1 MLNMMRVEYCTLKGE
16 KHKVA
21 EEKNMFVDLE
31 HEVMDFWDKEDC
43 FNKLRA
49 KNEGYKMFRFLDGPI
64 TANNPMG
71 IHHAWGR
78 SIKDI
83 FIRYHA
89 MNGYDCRYQ
98 NGFDSQGLWVEV
110 EVEKALGFKTKKD
123 IENYGMDKFTK
134 DCKDRVKH
142 FSGII
147 ADQSKRLGQ
156 WMDWD
161 NSYFTNTDENIG
173 GIWHFLKT
181 CDDNGWIQREYK
193 PMPWCPRCGTSLS
206 EHEMTGSYKLMTHN
220 SVFFKLPIKEMN
232 SKILVWTTT
241 PWTLSSNVALAVNPE
256 IDYVEV
262 KIKSDEKT
270 LILAK
275 NAIGDLG
282 DDKLEVLRVFKGEE
296 LVGLHYDTCF
306 PDIPAQKDI
315 DHKIVAWEDVAADE
329 GTGVVH
335 IAPGCG
341 VEDFELGEKLGLPKV
356 MPIDDMGIYLEGFG
370 WMTGKD
376 SHTVADEV
384 FENLKK
390 ADKLYKVEPHEH
402 SYPVCWRCKSEVVF
416 RLVPAWYIRTDEIKP
431 KLIEASNNV
440 KWEPASNGKRMNDW
454 LNNMGDWNISRKR
467 YYGMP
472 LPFYPC
478 ECGHTTVVGSKAQLR
493 ELAVNPEQVD
503 ALPELHRPWI
513 DEIKIK
519 CPHCGKEVS
528 RVSEIG
534 DVWLDAGIVP
544 FSTFGYFRDKEEWKK
559 NFPAEWVTEMHE
571 QVRLWFYSMLFMSVV
586 LEGRAP
592 YERVLTNSA
601 VVSEDGSK
609 FSKTGF
615 MIKFDEA
622 AEKIGSDTVRYLYA
636 GAPVTNDVRFGYNL
650 GDEAR
655 RKLLSFWNIFTFFDT
670 YAKIDKPNF
679 ENYKPN
685 KANMTPTD
693 KWLVVRTNEFIK
705 KATEYFD
712 DYKVYLLVKDFEV
725 FVDDISNWYIRTNR
739 RRFWKTGDEQDKMT
753 AYWVLYYAL
762 KSATQVM
769 APVIPFMTEY
779 IWQNFT
785 RKVLPSAPVSVHLSD
800 WPTPIEGFDDDGIIA
815 QTELSREVITTAMRL
830 RNEQQ
835 MKVRQPLSKLYLCCN
850 NEDKEKIKTFE
861 KNILDE
867 LNIKEIEYISDV
879 NVLENKY
886 LTVNFKVA
894 GAVLKQNVNKMKQT
908 LENMSDNEMKSLV
921 CAVEAGEKI
930 SVIGWD
936 EEFNADL
943 FAVQTK
949 TKSGIVSSEFNGG
962 NSVVALDIQ
971 LTDELIKEG
980 TVRDVIRQCQLI
992 RKEAGYEV
1000 EQRVKMAIS
1009 SEDEFVIS
1017 ALSEKTEYIKN
1028 ELLADELCFDSL
1040 ISSDLQKEVE
1050 IGDSKVTLA
1059 VVKA

>member
-1 MLNMMRVEYCTLKGE
+1 M
-16 KHKVA
+16 A
-21 EEKNMFVDLE
+21 EEKNFFIDLE
-31 HEVMDFWDKEDC
+31 HEILQLWEEEKYYDK
-43 FNKLRA
+43 LVA
-49 KNEGYKMFRFLDGPI
+49 KNKGNKMFRFLDGPI

-71 IHHAWGR
+71 VHHAWGR

-83 FIRYHA
+83 FIRYKS
-89 MNGYDCRYQ
+89 MRGYDCRRQ

-110 EVEKALGFKTKKD
+110 EVEKQLGFKTKKD
-123 IENYGMDKFTK
+123 IEEYGMDKFTRQ
-134 DCKDRVKH
+134 CVERVKH

-147 ADQSKRLGQ
+147 TEQSKRLGQ

-161 NSYFTNTDENIG
+161 NSYYTNTDLNIQ
-173 GIWHFLKT
+173 GIWHFLKV
-181 CDDNGWIQREYK
+181 CDDNGWIKREYK

-220 SVFFKLPIKEMN
+220 SVFFKLPLKEIN

-241 PWTLSSNVALAVNPE
+241 PWTLSSNVALAVNSE

-275 NAIGDLG
+275 NAIKYLG
-282 DDKLEVLRVFKGEE
+282 DDKLEVIRAFKGEE
-296 LVGLHYDTCF
+296 LVGMHYDTCF
-306 PDIPAQKDI
+306 PDIPAQAGI
-315 DHKIVAWEDVAADE
+315 DHKVVAWEDVAADE

-341 VEDFELGEKLGLPKV
+341 VEDFELGERLGLPKV

-384 FENLKK
+384 FEHLK
-390 ADKLYKVEPHEH
+390 ADNKLYKVEPHEH

-416 RLVPAWYIRTDEIKP
+416 RLVPAWYIRTEELKPRLIKN
-431 KLIEASNNV
+431 ANSV

-467 YYGMP
+467 YYGLP

-478 ECGHTTVVGSKAQLR
+478 DCGEVTVIGSKAELR
-493 ELAVNPEQVD
+493 EKAVDPAKVD
-503 ALPELHRPWI
+503 ALPELHRPWV

-544 FSTFGYFRDKEEWKK
+544 YSTFGYFTDRKEWEK

-571 QVRLWFYSMLFMSVV
+571 QVRLWFYSMLFMSTV
-586 LEGRAP
+586 LEDRAP
-592 YERVLTNSA
+592 YERVVTNSA
-601 VVSEDGSK
+601 VVAEDGSK

-622 AEKIGSDTVRYLYA
+622 AEKIGADTVRYLYA
-636 GAPVTNDVRFGYNL
+636 GAPNTNDVRFGFNL

-655 RKLLSFWNIFTFFDT
+655 RKMLSFWNIYTFFDT
-670 YAKIDKPNF
+670 YAQIDKPVF
-679 ENYKPN
+679 TDYKPN
-685 KANMTPTD
+685 KADMTATD
-693 KWLVVRTNEFIK
+693 KWLIVRTNEFIE
-705 KATEYFD
+705 KAQSYMD
-712 DYKVYLLVKDFEV
+712 DYKVYLLIKDFEI

-739 RRFWKTGDEQDKMT
+739 RRFWKTEDEQDKMV
-753 AYWVLYYAL
+753 AYWTLFTAL
-762 KSATQVM
+762 KACVQVM

-779 IWQNFT
+779 IWQKLI
-785 RKVLPSAPVSVHLSD
+785 KVCEPNSAESVHLSD
-800 WPTPIEGFDDDGIIA
+800 WPTVIEGFEDDGIIEETA
-815 QTELSREVITTAMRL
+815 LARDVIAVAMRL

-835 MKVRQPLSKLYLCCN
+835 IKVRQPLNKLFVCC
-850 NEDKEKIKTFE
+850 ESDKADKIKTFE

-867 LNIKEIEYISDV
+867 LNIKNIEYISDA
-879 NVLENKY
+879 NLLEDKY
-886 LTVNFKVA
+886 CAVNFKVA

-908 LENMSDNEMKSLV
+908 LENLTDDDMK
-921 CAVEAGEKI
+921 AVTEAVIAGGE
-930 SVIGWD
+930 VAVPGWD
-936 EEFNADL
+936 EKFDASV
-943 FAVQTK
+943 FAVNTK
-949 TKSGIVSSEFNGG
+949 TKSGIVSAEFGTDC
-962 NSVVALDIQ
+962 VLALDVV
-971 LTDELIKEG
+971 LTDDLLKDG
-980 TVRDVIRQCQLI
+980 AVRDIIRQCQLL
-992 RKEAGYEV
+992 RKEAGYQV
-1000 EQRVKMAIS
+1000 EQHIAASINTS
-1009 SEDEFVIS
+1009 DEFMLT
-1017 ALSEKTEYIKN
+1017 ALNEKKTYIAN
-1028 ELLADELCFDSL
+1028 ELLADSL
-1040 ISSDLQKEVE
+1040 YIGEDISADL
-1050 IGDSKVTLA
+1050 SKTVSVNGKDVTIS
-1059 VVKA
+1059 VSKGE

>member
-1 MLNMMRVEYCTLKGE
+1 M
-16 KHKVA
+16 A
-21 EEKNMFVDLE
+21 EEKNFFIDLE
-31 HEVMDFWDKEDC
+31 HEILQLWEEEKYYDK
-43 FNKLRA
+43 LVA
-49 KNEGYKMFRFLDGPI
+49 KNKGNKMFRFLDGPI

-71 IHHAWGR
+71 VHHAWGR

-83 FIRYHA
+83 FIRYKS
-89 MNGYDCRYQ
+89 MRGYDCRRQ

-110 EVEKALGFKTKKD
+110 EVEKQLGFKTKKD
-123 IENYGMDKFTK
+123 IEEYGMDKFTRQ
-134 DCKDRVKH
+134 CVERVKH

-147 ADQSKRLGQ
+147 TEQSKRLGQ

-161 NSYFTNTDENIG
+161 NSYYTNTDLNIQ
-173 GIWHFLKT
+173 GIWHFLKV
-181 CDDNGWIQREYK
+181 CDDNGWIKREYK

-220 SVFFKLPIKEMN
+220 SVFFKLPLKEIN

-275 NAIGDLG
+275 NAIKYLG
-282 DDKLEVLRVFKGEE
+282 DDKLEVVRALKGEE
-296 LVGLHYDTCF
+296 LVGMHYDTCF
-306 PDIPAQKDI
+306 PDIPAQAGI
-315 DHKIVAWEDVAADE
+315 DHKVVAWEDVAADE

-341 VEDFELGEKLGLPKV
+341 VEDFELGERLGLPKV
-356 MPIDDMGIYLEGFG
+356 MPIDDMGIYLDGFG

-384 FENLKK
+384 FEHLK
-390 ADKLYKVEPHEH
+390 ADNKLYKVEPHEH

-416 RLVPAWYIRTDEIKP
+416 RLVPAWYIRTEELKPRLIKN
-431 KLIEASNNV
+431 ANSV

-467 YYGMP
+467 YYGLP

-478 ECGHTTVVGSKAQLR
+478 DCGEVTVIGSKAELR
-493 ELAVNPEQVD
+493 EKAVDPAMVD
-503 ALPELHRPWI
+503 ALPELHRPWV

-544 FSTFGYFRDKEEWKK
+544 YSTFGYFTDRKEWEK

-571 QVRLWFYSMLFMSVV
+571 QVRLWFYSMLFMSTV
-586 LEGRAP
+586 LEDRAP
-592 YERVLTNSA
+592 YERVVTNSA
-601 VVSEDGSK
+601 VVAEDGSK

-622 AEKIGSDTVRYLYA
+622 AEKIGADTVRYLYA
-636 GAPVTNDVRFGYNL
+636 GAPNTNDVRFGFNL

-655 RKLLSFWNIFTFFDT
+655 RKMLSFWNIYTFFDT
-670 YAKIDKPNF
+670 YAQIDKPVF
-679 ENYKPN
+679 TDYKPN
-685 KANMTPTD
+685 KADMTATD
-693 KWLVVRTNEFIK
+693 KWLIVRTNEFIE
-705 KATEYFD
+705 KAQSYMD
-712 DYKVYLLVKDFEV
+712 DYKVYLLIKDFEI

-739 RRFWKTGDEQDKMT
+739 RRFWKTEDEQDKMI
-753 AYWVLYYAL
+753 AYWTLFTAL
-762 KSATQVM
+762 KACVQVM

-779 IWQNFT
+779 IWQKLI
-785 RKVLPSAPVSVHLSD
+785 KVCEPNSAESVHLSD
-800 WPTPIEGFDDDGIIA
+800 WPTVIEGFEDDGIIEETA
-815 QTELSREVITTAMRL
+815 LARDVIAVAMRL

-835 MKVRQPLSKLYLCCN
+835 IKVRQPLNKLFICC
-850 NEDKEKIKTFE
+850 ESDKADKIKTFE

-867 LNIKEIEYISDV
+867 LNIKNIEYISDA
-879 NVLENKY
+879 NLLEDKY
-886 LTVNFKVA
+886 CAVNFKVA

-908 LENMSDNEMKSLV
+908 LENLSDADMK
-921 CAVEAGEKI
+921 AVTEAVIAGGE
-930 SVIGWD
+930 VAVPGWD
-936 EEFNADL
+936 EKFDASV
-943 FAVQTK
+943 FAVNSK
-949 TKSGIVSSEFNGG
+949 TKAGIVSAEFGTD
-962 NSVVALDIQ
+962 SVLALDVV
-971 LTDELIKEG
+971 LTDDLLKDG
-980 TVRDVIRQCQLI
+980 AVRDIIRQCQLL
-992 RKEAGYEV
+992 RKEAGYQV
-1000 EQRVKMAIS
+1000 EQHIAASINTA
-1009 SEDEFVIS
+1009 DEFMLT
-1017 ALSEKTEYIKN
+1017 ALNEKKTYIAN
-1028 ELLADELCFDSL
+1028 ELLADSL
-1040 ISSDLQKEVE
+1040 KIGEDISADL
-1050 IGDSKVTLA
+1050 SKTVSVNGKDVTIS
-1059 VVKA
+1059 VSKGE

>member
-1 MLNMMRVEYCTLKGE
+1 MLIYCTLKGE

-49 KNEGYKMFRFLDGPI
+49 KNKGNKMFRFLDGPI

-89 MNGYDCRYQ
+89 MNGCDCRYQ

-110 EVEKALGFKTKKD
+110 EVEKSLGFKTKKD
-123 IENYGMDKFTK
+123 IEAYGMDKFTNA
-134 DCKDRVKH
+134 CKERVKH

-147 ADQSKRLGQ
+147 AEQSKRLGQ

-161 NSYFTNTDENIG
+161 NSYFTNTDENIA
-173 GIWHFLKT
+173 GIWYFLKT
-181 CDDNGWIQREYK
+181 CDNNGWIQREYK

-262 KIKSDEKT
+262 KVKSDEKT

-282 DDKLEVLRVFKGEE
+282 DDKLEVLRVFKGSE

-315 DHKIVAWEDVAADE
+315 DHKIVSWDDVAADE

-341 VEDFELGEKLGLPKV
+341 VEDFELGERLGLSKV

-376 SHTVADEV
+376 SHTVAPEV
-384 FENLKK
+384 FEHLKETG
-390 ADKLYKVEPHEH
+390 KLYKVEPHEH

-416 RLVPAWYIRTDEIKP
+416 RLVPAWYIRTEEVKP
-431 KLIEASNNV
+431 KLIEASNSV

-478 ECGHTTVVGSKAQLR
+478 ECGHTTVVGSKEELR
-493 ELAVNPEQVD
+493 ELAVEPSKVD

-528 RVSEIG
+528 RISEIG

-544 FSTFGYFRDKEEWKK
+544 FSTFGYFRDKDEWKK

-571 QVRLWFYSMLFMSVV
+571 QVRLWFYSQLFMSVV
-586 LEGRAP
+586 LVGKAP

-622 AEKIGSDTVRYLYA
+622 AEKIGADTVRYMYA

-679 ENYKPN
+679 ENYKPD

-785 RKVLPSAPVSVHLSD
+785 RKVMPSSELSVHLSD
-800 WPTPIEGFDDDGIIA
+800 WPKPIDGFEDDGIISE
-815 QTELSREVITTAMRL
+815 TELSREVIATAMRL

-835 MKVRQPLSKLYLCCN
+835 IKVRQPLSKLYLCCN
-850 NEDKEKIKTFE
+850 KEDADKIKVFE

-867 LNIKEIEYISDV
+867 LNIKSIDYVSDV
-879 NVLENKY
+879 NVLEDKY
-886 LTVNFKVA
+886 LSVNFKAA

-908 LENMSDNEMKSLV
+908 LENMSDFDMKSLV
-921 CAVEAGEKI
+921 TSVEAGNKI
-930 SVIGWD
+930 SVVGWD
-936 EEFNADL
+936 EEFNSDL
-943 FAVQTK
+943 FNIQTK
-949 TKSGIVSSEFNGG
+949 TKNGIVSSEFNNG
-962 NSVVALDIQ
+962 NSVLALDIQ
-971 LTDELIKEG
+971 LTEELIKEG

-1000 EQRVKMAIS
+1000 EQRVKMSIS
-1009 SEDEFVIS
+1009 SDDEAILA
-1017 ALSEKTEYIKN
+1017 ALTEKTEYIKN
-1028 ELLADELCFDSL
+1028 ELLADSL
-1040 ISSDLQKEVE
+1040 YFNEDMQSDLQKEVE
-1050 IGDSKVTLA
+1050 IGDSKVKLA
-1059 VVKA
+1059 VIKA

>member
-1 MLNMMRVEYCTLKGE
+1 M
-16 KHKVA
+16 A
-21 EEKNMFVDLE
+21 EEKNFFIDLE
-31 HEVMDFWDKEDC
+31 HEILQLWEEEKYYDK
-43 FNKLRA
+43 LVA
-49 KNEGYKMFRFLDGPI
+49 KNKGNKMFRFLDGPI

-71 IHHAWGR
+71 VHHAWGR

-83 FIRYHA
+83 FIRYKS
-89 MNGYDCRYQ
+89 MRGYDCRRQ

-110 EVEKALGFKTKKD
+110 EVEKQLGFKTKKD
-123 IENYGMDKFTK
+123 IEEYGMDKFTRQ
-134 DCKDRVKH
+134 CVERVKH

-147 ADQSKRLGQ
+147 TEQSKRLGQ

-161 NSYFTNTDENIG
+161 NSYYTNTDLNIQ
-173 GIWHFLKT
+173 GIWHFLKV
-181 CDDNGWIQREYK
+181 CDDNGWIKREYK

-220 SVFFKLPIKEMN
+220 SVFFKLPLKEIN

-275 NAIGDLG
+275 NAIKYLG
-282 DDKLEVLRVFKGEE
+282 DDKLEVVRALKGEE
-296 LVGLHYDTCF
+296 LVGMHYDTCF
-306 PDIPAQKDI
+306 PDIPAQAGI
-315 DHKIVAWEDVAADE
+315 DHKVVAWEDVAADE

-341 VEDFELGEKLGLPKV
+341 VEDFELGERLGLPKV

-384 FENLKK
+384 FEHLK
-390 ADKLYKVEPHEH
+390 ADNKLYKVEPHEH

-416 RLVPAWYIRTDEIKP
+416 RLVPAWYIRTEELKPRLIKN
-431 KLIEASNNV
+431 ANSV

-467 YYGMP
+467 YYGLP

-478 ECGHTTVVGSKAQLR
+478 DCGEVTVIGSKAELR
-493 ELAVNPEQVD
+493 EKAVDPAKVD
-503 ALPELHRPWI
+503 ALPELHRPWV

-544 FSTFGYFRDKEEWKK
+544 YSTFGYFTDRKEWEK

-571 QVRLWFYSMLFMSVV
+571 QVRLWFYSMLFMSTV
-586 LEGRAP
+586 LEDRAP
-592 YERVLTNSA
+592 YERVVTNSA
-601 VVSEDGSK
+601 VVAEDGSK

-622 AEKIGSDTVRYLYA
+622 AEKIGADTVRYLYA
-636 GAPVTNDVRFGYNL
+636 GAPNTNDVRFGFNL

-655 RKLLSFWNIFTFFDT
+655 RKMLSFWNIYTFFDT
-670 YAKIDKPNF
+670 YAQIDKPVF
-679 ENYKPN
+679 TDYKPN
-685 KANMTPTD
+685 KADMTATD
-693 KWLVVRTNEFIK
+693 KWLIVRTNEFIE
-705 KATEYFD
+705 KAQSYMD
-712 DYKVYLLVKDFEV
+712 DYKVYLLIKDFEI

-739 RRFWKTGDEQDKMT
+739 RRFWKTEDEQDKMI
-753 AYWVLYYAL
+753 AYWTLFTAL
-762 KSATQVM
+762 KACVQVM

-779 IWQNFT
+779 IWQKLI
-785 RKVLPSAPVSVHLSD
+785 KVCEPNSAESVHLSD
-800 WPTPIEGFDDDGIIA
+800 WPTVIEGFEDDGIIEETA
-815 QTELSREVITTAMRL
+815 LARDVIAVAMRL

-835 MKVRQPLSKLYLCCN
+835 IKVRQPLNKLFVCC
-850 NEDKEKIKTFE
+850 ESDKADKIKTFE

-867 LNIKEIEYISDV
+867 LNIKNIEYISDA
-879 NVLENKY
+879 NLLEDKY
-886 LTVNFKVA
+886 CAVNFKVA

-908 LENMSDNEMKSLV
+908 LENLSDSDMK
-921 CAVEAGEKI
+921 AVTEAVIAGGE
-930 SVIGWD
+930 VAVPGWD
-936 EEFNADL
+936 EKFDASV
-943 FAVQTK
+943 FAVNSK
-949 TKSGIVSSEFNGG
+949 TKSGIVSAEFGTD
-962 NSVVALDIQ
+962 SVLALDVV
-971 LTDELIKEG
+971 LTDELLKDG
-980 TVRDVIRQCQLI
+980 AVRDIIRQCQLL
-992 RKEAGYEV
+992 RKEAGYQV
-1000 EQRVKMAIS
+1000 EQHIAASINTA
-1009 SEDEFVIS
+1009 DEFMLT
-1017 ALSEKTEYIKN
+1017 ALNEKKTYIAN
-1028 ELLADELCFDSL
+1028 ELLADSL
-1040 ISSDLQKEVE
+1040 KIGEDISADL
-1050 IGDSKVTLA
+1050 SKTVSVNGKDVTIS
-1059 VVKA
+1059 VSKGE

>member
-1 MLNMMRVEYCTLKGE
+1 M
-16 KHKVA
+16 A
-21 EEKNMFVDLE
+21 DEKNMFVDME
-31 HEVMDFWDKEDC
+31 HEVMDFWEKEKC
-43 FNKLRA
+43 FEKLRE
-49 KNEGYKMFRFLDGPI
+49 KNRGHKMFRFLDGPI

-89 MNGYDCRYQ
+89 MQGCDCRYQ

-134 DCKDRVKH
+134 ACKDRVKH

-147 ADQSKRLGQ
+147 TEQSKRLGQ

-161 NSYFTNTDENIG
+161 HSYYTNTDENIG
-173 GIWHFLKT
+173 GIWYFLKK
-181 CDDNGWIQREYK
+181 CDEHGWIQREYK

-206 EHEMTGSYKLMTHN
+206 EHEMTGSYKMMTHN
-220 SVFFKLPIKEMN
+220 SVYFKLPIKEIP
-232 SKILVWTTT
+232 SKMLVWTTT

-262 KIKSDEKT
+262 KVKSDEKT

-275 NAIGDLG
+275 NAIGHLG
-282 DDKLEVLRVFKGEE
+282 DDKVEVLRAFKGSE
-296 LVGLHYDTCF
+296 LVGYHYETCF
-306 PDIPAQKDI
+306 PDILAQSGI

-329 GTGVVH
+329 GTGIVH

-341 VEDFELGEKLGLPKV
+341 VEDFELGEKLGLAKV
-356 MPIDDMGIYLEGFG
+356 MPIDDMGIYLDGFG

-384 FENLKK
+384 FEHLK
-390 ADKLYKVEPHEH
+390 ADDKLYKVEPHEH

-416 RLVPAWYIRTDEIKP
+416 RLVPAWYIRTDELRP
-431 KLIEASNNV
+431 KLIEAANTV

-478 ECGHTTVVGSKAQLR
+478 DCGHVTVVGSKEELR
-493 ELAVNPEQVD
+493 SLAVDPKLVD
-503 ALPELHRPWI
+503 ELPELHRPWV
-513 DEIKIK
+513 DKIKIK

-528 RVSEIG
+528 RISEIG

-544 FSTFGYFRDKEEWKK
+544 YSTFGYFRDKEEWKK

-571 QVRLWFYSMLFMSVV
+571 QVRLWFYSQLFMSVV
-586 LEGRAP
+586 LEGKAP

-601 VVSEDGSK
+601 VIAEDGRK

-622 AEKIGSDTVRYLYA
+622 AEKIGADTVRYLYA
-636 GAPVTNDVRFGYNL
+636 GAPVSNDVRFGYNL

-655 RKLLSFWNIFTFFDT
+655 RKLLSYWNIFTFFET

-679 ENYKPN
+679 ENYTPDKS
-685 KANMTPTD
+685 AMTPTD
-693 KWLVVRTNEFIK
+693 IWLVVRTNEFLK
-705 KATEYFD
+705 KAKALYD
-712 DYKVYLLVKDFEV
+712 DYKVYMLVKEFEV

-739 RRFWKTGDEQDKMT
+739 RRFWKTGDEKDKMT

-762 KSATQVM
+762 NTATLVM
-769 APVIPFMTEY
+769 SPVIPFMTEH

-785 RKVLPSAPVSVHLSD
+785 RKVMPSSPISVHLCD
-800 WPTPIEGFDDDGIIA
+800 WPKPIEGFEDDGIVEKTA
-815 QTELSREVITTAMRL
+815 VSREIIATAMRL

-835 MKVRQPLSKLYLCCN
+835 LKVRQPLSTLYVCCDSETAN
-850 NEDKEKIKTFE
+850 KIGVFEKI
-861 KNILDE
+861 ILDE
-867 LNIKEIEYISDV
+867 LNIKNIKYIDDV
-879 NVLENKY
+879 NVLEDKY

-908 LENMSDNEMKSLV
+908 LGTLSKDDMTKLV
-921 CAVEAGEKI
+921 SAVEQGDEV
-930 SVIGWD
+930 SVPGWD
-936 EEFNADL
+936 DKFAADI
-943 FAVQTK
+943 FSVQTK
-949 TKSGIVSSEFNGG
+949 TKEGIVSAELQNDKG
-962 NSVVALDIQ
+962 VVALDTV

-980 TVRDVIRQCQLI
+980 LVRDTVRQCQLI

-1000 EQRVKMAIS
+1000 EQRVKMAIES
-1009 SEDEFVIS
+1009 LDTAVIG
-1017 ALSEKTEYIKN
+1017 ALKEKTEYIKS
-1028 ELLADELCFDSL
+1028 ELLADELIL
-1040 ISSDLQKEVE
+1040 GGTLSDADLTKEVE
-1050 IGDSKVTLA
+1050 IGDGKVKLA
-1059 VVKA
+1059 VAKA

>member
-1 MLNMMRVEYCTLKGE
+1 MGNTTKGGNT
-16 KHKVA
+16 VA
-21 EEKNMFVDLE
+21 EEKNFFIDLE
-31 HEVMDFWDKEDC
+31 HEILQLWEEEKYYDK
-43 FNKLRA
+43 LVA
-49 KNEGYKMFRFLDGPI
+49 KNKGNKMFRFLDGPI

-71 IHHAWGR
+71 VHHAWGR

-83 FIRYHA
+83 FIRYKS
-89 MNGYDCRYQ
+89 MRGYDCRRQ

-110 EVEKALGFKTKKD
+110 EVEKQLGFKTKKD
-123 IENYGMDKFTK
+123 IEDYGMDKFTRQ
-134 DCKDRVKH
+134 CVERVKH

-147 ADQSKRLGQ
+147 TEQSKRLGQ

-161 NSYFTNTDENIG
+161 NSYYTNTDLNIQ
-173 GIWHFLKT
+173 GIWHFLKV
-181 CDDNGWIQREYK
+181 CDDNGWIKREYK

-220 SVFFKLPIKEMN
+220 SVFFKLPLEEIN

-262 KIKSDEKT
+262 KVKSDEKT

-275 NAIGDLG
+275 NAIKYLG
-282 DDKLEVLRVFKGEE
+282 DDKVEVIRALKGAE

-306 PDIPAQKDI
+306 PDIPAQSGI
-315 DHKIVAWEDVAADE
+315 EHKIVAWEDVAADE

-341 VEDFELGEKLGLPKV
+341 VEDFELGERLGLPKV
-356 MPIDDMGIYLEGFG
+356 MPIDDMGIYLDGFG

-384 FENLKK
+384 FEHLKA

-416 RLVPAWYIRTDEIKP
+416 RLVPAWYIRTEELKPRLIKN
-431 KLIEASNNV
+431 ANSV

-467 YYGMP
+467 YYGLP

-478 ECGHTTVVGSKAQLR
+478 ECGEVTVIGSKAELR
-493 ELAVNPEQVD
+493 EKAVDPAKVD
-503 ALPELHRPWI
+503 ALPELHRPWV

-544 FSTFGYFRDKEEWKK
+544 YSTLGYFTDRKEWEK

-571 QVRLWFYSMLFMSVV
+571 QVRLWFYSMLFMSTV
-586 LEGRAP
+586 LEDRAP
-592 YERVLTNSA
+592 YERVVTNSA

-622 AEKIGSDTVRYLYA
+622 AEKIGADTVRYLYA
-636 GAPVTNDVRFGYNL
+636 GAPNTNDVRFGFNL

-655 RKLLSFWNIFTFFDT
+655 RKMLSFWNIYTFFDT
-670 YAKIDKPNF
+670 YAQIDKPIF
-679 ENYKPN
+679 TNY
-685 KANMTPTD
+685 TPDNSLMSATD
-693 KWLVVRTNEFIK
+693 KWLIVRTNNFIE
-705 KATEYFD
+705 KAQSYMD
-712 DYKVYLLVKDFEV
+712 DYKVYLLIKDFEV

-739 RRFWKTGDEQDKMT
+739 RRFWKTEDEQDKMI
-753 AYWVLYYAL
+753 AYWTLFTAL
-762 KSATQVM
+762 KTCVQVM

-779 IWQNFT
+779 IWQKLI
-785 RKVLPSAPVSVHLSD
+785 KVCEPESAESVHLSD
-800 WPTPIEGFDDDGIIA
+800 WPTVIEGFTDDGIIEKTA
-815 QTELSREVITTAMRL
+815 LARDVIAVAMRL

-835 MKVRQPLSKLYLCCN
+835 IKVRQPLNKLFVCC
-850 NEDKEKIKTFE
+850 EQEKADKIKTFE

-867 LNIKEIEYISDV
+867 LNIRNIEYIKDA
-879 NVLENKY
+879 NVLEEKFAV
-886 LTVNFKVA
+886 VNFKVA
-894 GAVLKQNVNKMKQT
+894 GAVLKQNVNKMKAT
-908 LENMSDNEMKSLV
+908 LENLSDGDMKVLTN
-921 CAVEAGEKI
+921 AVLAGGEV
-930 SVIGWD
+930 SVPGWD
-936 EEFNADL
+936 EKFDSSV
-943 FAVQTK
+943 FAVKARTK
-949 TKSGIVSSEFNGG
+949 AGIVSAEFGEG
-962 NSVVALDIQ
+962 SVLALDVV
-971 LTDELIKEG
+971 LTDELLKDG
-980 TVRDVIRQCQLI
+980 AVRDIIRQCQLL
-992 RKEAGYEV
+992 RKEAGYQV
-1000 EQRVKMAIS
+1000 EQHIKASIS
-1009 SEDEFVIS
+1009 TADEFILS
-1017 ALSEKTEYIKN
+1017 ALGEKKNYIAA
-1028 ELLADELCFDSL
+1028 ELLADSL
-1040 ISSDLQKEVE
+1040 MIGEDISADL
-1050 IGDSKVTLA
+1050 SKVISVNEKDVTIS
-1059 VVKA
+1059 VSKGE

>member
-1 MLNMMRVEYCTLKGE
+1 M
-16 KHKVA
+16 A
-21 EEKNMFVDLE
+21 EEKNFFIDLE
-31 HEVMDFWDKEDC
+31 HEILQLWEEEKYYDK
-43 FNKLRA
+43 LVA
-49 KNEGYKMFRFLDGPI
+49 KNKGKKLFRFLDGPI

-71 IHHAWGR
+71 VHHAWGR

-83 FIRYHA
+83 FIRYKS
-89 MNGYDCRYQ
+89 MRGYDCRRQ

-110 EVEKALGFKTKKD
+110 EVEKQLGFKTKKD
-123 IENYGMDKFTK
+123 IEEYGMDKFTRQ
-134 DCKDRVKH
+134 CVERVKH

-147 ADQSKRLGQ
+147 TEQSKRLGQ

-161 NSYFTNTDENIG
+161 NSYYTNTDLNIQ
-173 GIWHFLKT
+173 GIWHFLKV
-181 CDDNGWIQREYK
+181 CDDNGWIKREYK

-220 SVFFKLPIKEMN
+220 SVFFKLPLQEIN

-275 NAIGDLG
+275 NAIKYLG
-282 DDKLEVLRVFKGEE
+282 DDKLEVIRAFKGEE
-296 LVGLHYDTCF
+296 LVGMHYETCF
-306 PDIPAQKDI
+306 PDIPAQAGI
-315 DHKIVAWEDVAADE
+315 EHKVVAWEDVAADE

-341 VEDFELGEKLGLPKV
+341 VEDFELGERLGLPKV
-356 MPIDDMGIYLEGFG
+356 MPIDDMGIYLDGFG

-384 FENLKK
+384 FEHLK
-390 ADKLYKVEPHEH
+390 ADNKLYKVEPHEH

-416 RLVPAWYIRTDEIKP
+416 RLVPAWYIRTEELKPRLIKN
-431 KLIEASNNV
+431 ANSV

-467 YYGMP
+467 YYGLP

-478 ECGHTTVVGSKAQLR
+478 DCGEVTVIGSKAELR
-493 ELAVNPEQVD
+493 EKAVDPAKVD
-503 ALPELHRPWI
+503 ALPELHRPWV

-544 FSTFGYFRDKEEWKK
+544 YSTFGYFTDRKEWEK

-571 QVRLWFYSMLFMSVV
+571 QVRLWFYSMLFMSTV
-586 LEGRAP
+586 LEDRAP
-592 YERVLTNSA
+592 YERVVTNSA
-601 VVSEDGSK
+601 VVAEDGSK

-622 AEKIGSDTVRYLYA
+622 AEKIGADTVRYLYA
-636 GAPVTNDVRFGYNL
+636 GAPNTNDVRFGFNL

-655 RKLLSFWNIFTFFDT
+655 RKMLSFWNIYTFFDT
-670 YAKIDKPNF
+670 YAQIDKPVF
-679 ENYKPN
+679 TDYKPN
-685 KANMTPTD
+685 KADMTATD
-693 KWLVVRTNEFIK
+693 KWLIVRTNEFIE
-705 KATEYFD
+705 KAQSYMD
-712 DYKVYLLVKDFEV
+712 DYKVYLLIKDFEV

-739 RRFWKTGDEQDKMT
+739 RRFWKTEDEQDKMI
-753 AYWVLYYAL
+753 AYWTLFTAL
-762 KSATQVM
+762 KACVQVM

-779 IWQNFT
+779 IWQKLI
-785 RKVLPSAPVSVHLSD
+785 KVCEPNSAESVHLSD
-800 WPTPIEGFDDDGIIA
+800 WPTVIEGFEDDGIIEETA
-815 QTELSREVITTAMRL
+815 LARDVIAVAMRL

-835 MKVRQPLSKLYLCCN
+835 IKVRQPLNKLFICC
-850 NEDKEKIKTFE
+850 ESDKADKIKTFE

-867 LNIKEIEYISDV
+867 LNIKNIEYISDA
-879 NVLENKY
+879 NLLEDKY
-886 LTVNFKVA
+886 CAVNFKVA

-908 LENMSDNEMKSLV
+908 LENLSEADMKALTD
-921 CAVEAGEKI
+921 AVLAGGD
-930 SVIGWD
+930 VAVPGWD
-936 EEFNADL
+936 EKFDASV
-943 FAVQTK
+943 FAVNTK
-949 TKSGIVSSEFNGG
+949 TKSGIVSAEFGTD
-962 NSVVALDIQ
+962 SVLALDVV
-971 LTDELIKEG
+971 LTDELLKDG
-980 TVRDVIRQCQLI
+980 AVRDIIRQCQLL
-992 RKEAGYEV
+992 RKEAGYQV
-1000 EQRVKMAIS
+1000 EQHIAASINTA
-1009 SEDEFVIS
+1009 DEFMLT
-1017 ALSEKTEYIKN
+1017 ALNEKKNYIAN
-1028 ELLADELCFDSL
+1028 ELLADSL
-1040 ISSDLQKEVE
+1040 KIGEDISADL
-1050 IGDSKVTLA
+1050 SKTVSVNGKDVTIS
-1059 VVKA
+1059 VSKGE

>member
-1 MLNMMRVEYCTLKGE
+1 
-16 KHKVA
+16 
-21 EEKNMFVDLE
+21 MFVDLE
-31 HEVMDFWDKEDC
+31 HEVMEFWDKEDC
-43 FNKLRA
+43 FNKLRE
-49 KNEGYKMFRFLDGPI
+49 KNRGNKMFRFLDGPI

-89 MNGYDCRYQ
+89 MNGCDCRYQ

-110 EVEKALGFKTKKD
+110 EVEKSLGFKTKKD

-147 ADQSKRLGQ
+147 AEQSKRLGQ
-156 WMDWD
+156 WMDWE
-161 NSYFTNTDENIG
+161 NSYYTNTDENIG
-173 GIWHFLKT
+173 GIWHFLKK

-220 SVFFKLPIKEMN
+220 SVFFKLPIIEMS

-275 NAIGDLG
+275 NAISYLG
-282 DDKLEVLRVFKGEE
+282 DDKIEVLRVFKGEE

-306 PDIPAQKDI
+306 PEIPAQKDI
-315 DHKIVAWEDVAADE
+315 DHKIVAWDDVAADE

-341 VEDFELGEKLGLPKV
+341 IEDFELGERLGLPKV

-370 WMTGKD
+370 WLTGKD

-384 FENLKK
+384 FEHLKE
-390 ADKLYKVEPHEH
+390 ADKLYKIEPHEH

-416 RLVPAWYIRTDEIKP
+416 RLVPAWYIRTEEIKP
-431 KLIEASNNV
+431 KLIEAANNV

-478 ECGHTTVVGSKAQLR
+478 ECGHTTVIGSKKQLR
-493 ELAVNPEQVD
+493 ELADDSAQVD

-519 CPHCGKEVS
+519 CPHCGKAVS

-544 FSTFGYFRDKEEWKK
+544 FSTFGYFRDKDEWKK

-571 QVRLWFYSMLFMSVV
+571 QVRLWFYSLLFMSVV
-586 LEGRAP
+586 LEDKAP

-622 AEKIGSDTVRYLYA
+622 AEKIGADTVRYLYA

-685 KANMTPTD
+685 KAAMTPTD

-705 KATEYFD
+705 KSTEYFN

-785 RKVLPSAPVSVHLSD
+785 RKVLPSAEISVHLSD
-800 WPTPIEGFDDDGIIA
+800 WPTPIDGFEDDGIIA
-815 QTELSREVITTAMRL
+815 ETELSREVIATAMRL

-835 MKVRQPLSKLYLCCN
+835 IKVRQPLSKLYLCCKKDDA
-850 NEDKEKIKTFE
+850 DKINTFE

-867 LNIKEIEYISDV
+867 LNIKSIQYISDV
-879 NVLENKY
+879 NVLEDKY

-908 LENMSDNEMKSLV
+908 LENMSDSDMNSLV
-921 CAVEAGEKI
+921 LDVEAGGKI
-930 SVIGWD
+930 SVDGWD

-943 FAVQTK
+943 FSIQTK
-949 TKSGIVSSEFNGG
+949 TKSGIVSSEFNNG
-962 NSVVALDIQ
+962 SCVAALDIQ
-971 LTDELIKEG
+971 LTTELIKEG
-980 TVRDVIRQCQLI
+980 TVRDIIRQCQLI

-1009 SEDEFVIS
+1009 SDDEFVIG
-1017 ALSEKTEYIKN
+1017 ALSDKMEYIKN
-1028 ELLADELCFDSL
+1028 ELLADELCLNSS

-1059 VVKA
+1059 VSKA